1 MPRRREKV
9 APTVD
14 EIMAYDNVPYA
25 IAAAFIGWSDISVR
39 NALQQGRAP
48 FGCAAQN
55 PETKT
60 WSYNVSPGL
69 LVKYKNGDLPAWSL
83 NDVVK
88 LAMTGINDVL
98 QMQKEAAAALLVG
111 YAGTERKP
119 YAG

>member
-1 MPRRREKV
+1 MPRRSTRK
-9 APTVD
+9 APIVE
-14 EIMAYDNVPYA
+14 EIMSYDNVPFA
-25 IAAAFIGWSDISVR
+25 VAASFIGWSDVSIR

-55 PETKT
+55 EATGT
-60 WSYNVSPGL
+60 WSYNISPGL
-69 LVKYKNGDLPAWSL
+69 LVKYKNGELPAWSL

-111 YAGTERKP
+111 HSGPSRQP
-119 YAG
+119 YGG